1 MESAVFHLNGNELDK
16 SLIEQ
21 ITALFKNQKIT
32 LLVVPQD
39 KKATVSKLTKTLQAQ
54 EAVYD
59 YVVPAQAFETL
70 ADRFLEDDSFD
81 IAQAIRQY
89 KSPVL
94 TK

>member
-39 KKATVSKLTKTLQAQ
+39 KKATVSELTKTLQAQ

-81 IAQAIRQY
+81 IAQAIRAY
-89 KSPVL
+89 KTSL
-94 TK
+94 N

>member
-32 LLVVPQD
+32 LLIVPQD
-39 KKATVSKLTKTLQAQ
+39 KKATVCELTKTLQAQ
-54 EAVYD
+54 EAAQD

-81 IAQAIRQY
+81 IAQAIRAY
-89 KSPVL
+89 KTPL
-94 TK
+94 